1 MDKSLYRQNVTSST
15 WQFLHLGHLSKS
27 SHLTH
32 RVKIRGHSREES
44 VRIWLMSTPLA
55 YRFARLPRS
64 PEERLLEG
72 RQNLKDMLPHEI
84 EAWLAQL
91 GEPKY
96 RAKQLLRW
104 IYQRGVSNFEEMTDL
119 SKALRAKLAETA
131 TIPKLALR
139 RSSESHKADTRKF
152 LFELPHGGEVESVQ
166 MRYSEEMGPGRV
178 AVCISS
184 QVGCAMGCNFCASGV
199 MGLKR
204 HLSTWE
210 IVDQVTQIQNAIRDK
225 GERVANVVFMG
236 LGEPLHNYDEVMRA
250 VTLLNLNDGLGI
262 GKRHLT
268 ISTSGLVPQIL
279 QLAETGLPIRLAIS
293 LHAVRD
299 ELRSEIMPVNQ
310 RFNIASL
317 LEACHVYYSKTGR
330 RVTFEYIMLD
340 GINDSAQEAKELAS
354 LLNQYRIGSLVNLI
368 PWNPVDGVPYRRSKA
383 DAIRRF
389 QNVVERAGIRCT
401 VRQEKGAD
409 IDAACGQLRL
419 RDLKER
425 ARDAEGDSESA
436 S

>member
-1 MDKSLYRQNVTSST
+1 MTLPMDKLLYKRNVTVST
-15 WQFLHLGHLSKS
+15 WHLADLEDLSKS
-27 SHLTH
+27 SHLTIL
-32 RVKIRGHSREES
+32 R
-44 VRIWLMSTPLA
+44 LMTSPIA
-55 YRFARLPRS
+55 YSFARLPRT
-64 PEERLLEG
+64 PEERLLDG
-72 RQNLKDMLPHEI
+72 RQNLKDMLPEEI
-84 EAWLAQL
+84 ESWLAQL

-104 IYQRGVSNFEEMTDL
+104 IYQRGVCDFSAMTDL
-119 SKALRAKLAETA
+119 SKALRVKLEETA
-131 TIPKLALR
+131 TIPTLRLR
-139 RSSESHKADTRKF
+139 RASESGKADTRKF

-166 MRYSEEMGPGRV
+166 MRYAEEMGPGRV

-184 QVGCAMGCNFCASGV
+184 QVGCAMGCSFCASGV

-210 IVDQVTQIQNAIRDK
+210 IVDQVTQIQNTVREQ

-236 LGEPLHNYDEVMRA
+236 LGEPLHNYDEVLRA
-250 VTLLNLNDGLGI
+250 VHLLNLPDGLGI

-299 ELRSEIMPVNQ
+299 ELRSEIMPVNL
-310 RFNIASL
+310 RYNIATL
-317 LEACHVYYSKTGR
+317 LEACGVYYGKTGR
-330 RVTFEYIMLD
+330 RITFEYIMLD
-340 GINDSAQEAKELAS
+340 GLNDSQEEARELAA
-354 LLNQYRIGSLVNLI
+354 LLLEHKIGALVNLI
-368 PWNPVDGVPYRRSKA
+368 PWNPVDGVPYRRSKPE
-383 DAIRRF
+383 AIRRF
-389 QNVVERAGIRCT
+389 QNTVEKAGIRCT

-419 RDLKER
+419 RDLKAR
-425 ARDAEGDSESA
+425 ARDAGLESA
-436 S
+436 

>member
-1 MDKSLYRQNVTSST
+1 MTSP
-15 WQFLHLGHLSKS
+15 
-27 SHLTH
+27 
-32 RVKIRGHSREES
+32 I
-44 VRIWLMSTPLA
+44 A
-55 YRFARLPRS
+55 YSFARLPRT

-72 RQNLKDMLPHEI
+72 RQNLKDMLPEEI
-84 EAWLAQL
+84 ESWLAQL

-104 IYQRGVSNFEEMTDL
+104 IYQRGVSDFSAMTDL
-119 SKALRAKLAETA
+119 SKALRAKLEETA
-131 TIPKLALR
+131 TIPTLRLR
-139 RSSESHKADTRKF
+139 RASESSKADTRKF

-166 MRYSEEMGPGRV
+166 MRYLEEMGPGRV

-184 QVGCAMGCNFCASGV
+184 QVGCAMGCSFCASGV

-210 IVDQVTQIQNAIRDK
+210 IVDQVTQIQNAIRGQ

-236 LGEPLHNYDEVMRA
+236 LGEPLHNYDEVLRA
-250 VTLLNLNDGLGI
+250 VHLLNLSDGLGI

-299 ELRSEIMPVNQ
+299 ELRSEIMPVNV
-310 RFNIASL
+310 RYNIATL
-317 LEACHVYYSKTGR
+317 LEACGVYYGKTGR
-330 RVTFEYIMLD
+330 RITFEYIMLD
-340 GINDSAQEAKELAS
+340 GLNDSQEEARELAA
-354 LLNQYRIGSLVNLI
+354 LLLQHKIGALVNLI
-368 PWNPVDGVPYRRSKA
+368 PWNPVDGVAYRRSKPE
-383 DAIRRF
+383 AIRRF
-389 QNVVERAGIRCT
+389 QSTVEKAGIRCT

-425 ARDAEGDSESA
+425 ARDAGLESA
-436 S
+436 